1 MNPALSRVNQERR
14 AFPSQSV
21 AESSWQKSMWF
32 CLIMINVF
40 TYFIILQAIFFFFQF
55 FILLED
61 DLAIATHK
69 PESLVLYHLIA
80 YQQEDATSSGM
91 WLILNFH
98 FLELHSY
105 QNTGVMF
112 PGTRTAKLGIV
123 ITGTIL
129 WLTHR
134 TVSVTLIF
142 IEKHLRKNYS
152 HVSFSVVASS

>member
-40 TYFIILQAIFFFFQF
+40 TYFIFLHAFFFNFSLSWRVIWQ
-55 FILLED
+55 LL
-61 DLAIATHK
+61 LANQR
-69 PESLVLYHLIA
+69 LVLCHLIA
-80 YQQEDATSSGM
+80 YQQEDAASSGM
-91 WLILNFH
+91 WLVLNFH
-98 FLELHSY
+98 FLEVHSY

-112 PGTRTAKLGIV
+112 PGTNTAKLGIA

-134 TVSVTLIF
+134 KVSVTLLF
-142 IEKHLRKNYS
+142 MEEHLTKNCS
-152 HVSFSVVASS
+152 HVSVAGVSSS

>member
-98 FLELHSY
+98 FL
-105 QNTGVMF
+105 
-112 PGTRTAKLGIV
+112 
-123 ITGTIL
+123 
-129 WLTHR
+129 
-134 TVSVTLIF
+134 VTQLP
-142 IEKHLRKNYS
+142 EYRS
-152 HVSFSVVASS
+152 HVPWYEDCKAWNCHHWDYFMIDTQDCFCYPYFHWKAS

>member
-40 TYFIILQAIFFFFQF
+40 TYFIILQAIFFFFNFSSSWRMIWQ
-55 FILLED
+55 LLLINQRAWFCIIWLLTSKRMRPVVECD
-61 DLAIATHK
+61 W
-69 PESLVLYHLIA
+69 SLI
-80 YQQEDATSSGM
+80 S
-91 WLILNFH
+91 I
-98 FLELHSY
+98 FLLHSY